1 MKHLPLALLLVA
13 ASLTSVYSTYF
24 YQWKPTSD
32 DISWIE
38 GREMTR
44 TEQNGVVLVAS
55 YEFEDA

>member
-1 MKHLPLALLLVA
+1 M
-13 ASLTSVYSTYF
+13 SVYSTYF

-55 YEFEDA
+55 YEFEDE